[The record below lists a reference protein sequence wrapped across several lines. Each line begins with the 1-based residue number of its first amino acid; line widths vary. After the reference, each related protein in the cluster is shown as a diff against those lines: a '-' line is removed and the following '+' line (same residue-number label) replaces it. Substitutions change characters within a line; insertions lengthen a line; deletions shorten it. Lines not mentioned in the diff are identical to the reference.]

1 VNVQN
6 LAFYEVHDD
15 RFAPTQI
22 NVSPWNGNAQNGI
35 AIAGLVAHLLA
46 SNSGTTEMHCARL
59 TIDILG
65 VVPRVPLEP
74 RINII
79 RDGRRIQLVEVMLSA
94 AGRSYVRATALR
106 ARTEQTPEQAHPLT
120 RRLPD
125 PAAAE
130 GKLPWVRMDTLAGG
144 FMQIGPGARW
154 VQFPRLEVVAGHA
167 MTPLERVAM
176 VSDFGSGTAPLA
188 SPKDWSFANLD
199 ICIHLSRLPRGEW
212 LLIDVTSE
220 SSGNGCGLVHSRLG
234 DVDGMFGHAHQTVFL
249 DPRPQ

>member
-1 VNVQN
+1 M
-6 LAFYEVHDD
+6 AAAMPF
-15 RFAPTQI
+15 
-22 NVSPWNGNAQNGI
+22 NALKGSDFGRDNARSHLSFGHGI
-35 AIAGLVAHLLA
+35 HFCLGAAL
-46 SNSGTTEMHCARL
+46 ARL
-59 TIDILG
+59 EAQT
-65 VVPRVPLEP
+65 VLE
-74 RINII
+74 
-79 RDGRRIQLVEVMLSA
+79 E
-94 AGRSYVRATALR
+94 
-106 ARTEQTPEQAHPLT
+106 LT

-154 VQFPRLEVVAGHA
+154 VQFPGLEVVAGHA

-176 VSDFGSGTAPLA
+176 VSDFGSGTAPLV

-234 DVDGMFGHAHQTVFL
+234 DVDGAGLDQVMQIAERHQVHIETGCRQGMCGTCKLTLRQGEVSGNTLGNAVYLCTAFPASNKLVL
-249 DPRPQ
+249 DA